1 MKVNILITQ
10 IEVLAAG
17 WEKYAQNET
26 FSGYTL
32 EQLKAL
38 IQALQELMAAMGA
51 LKLDYRGKIAARQ
64 SMAGEL
70 GDIRLRIV
78 NCIRGHENFGED
90 SEFYRFLGFVTKSE
104 RKSGLTRKRLDDDE
118 ADEAADDSASYDEA
132 A

>member
-1 MKVNILITQ
+1 MKINSLVKEL
-10 IEVLAAG
+10 EVLATG
-17 WEKYAQNET
+17 WEKYALDQK

-38 IQALQELMAAMGA
+38 IVALKELMAAMGA

-90 SEFYRFLGFVTKSE
+90 SEFYRFLGFKTKSE
-104 RKSGLTRKRLDDDE
+104 RKSGLTRKKREDTDAE
-118 ADEAADDSASYDEA
+118 ASTDDSASYDEA

>member
-1 MKVNILITQ
+1 M
-10 IEVLAAG
+10 A
-17 WEKYAQNET
+17 
-26 FSGYTL
+26 
-32 EQLKAL
+32 LK
-38 IQALQELMAAMGA
+38 ELMAAMGA

-104 RKSGLTRKRLDDDE
+104 RKSGLTRKMTEDTDAE
-118 ADEAADDSASYDEA
+118 ASTDDSASYDEA